1 MMVCL
6 SLQAQN
12 KLKVDSLKEVLQANI
27 SDKQKAD
34 TYNCL
39 AYQYRY
45 ADSSKVAF
53 YTSQSIM
60 LAKKANYGAAQA
72 DALYYLGWVTMI
84 KGHYQEAN
92 RFYEHCMEVAQEA
105 GYAKGKANALNGIG
119 VVYRM
124 QSNYP
129 QALKMYQK
137 SLKIRY
143 KIGDQRAVAESY
155 NNIGFVYLCQSK
167 HTQALRMYH
176 TALIIYKQTRDL
188 QGIGRSYVKIGEV
201 HRILNEYPQALK
213 MHQNALRA
221 HKKLRNKQQMAL
233 SYIKIGDV
241 YRAQG
246 NYLKAFKVYQESLK
260 LQEQISDKV
269 GVSWSYF
276 KLGEVHRMQRE
287 YDQALKMHQKALKIR
302 KQIRIK
308 RLTAWSY
315 TKLGRIYD
323 LQGAHFQALNMHQK
337 ALKIREQIGDQID
350 ISWSYDEIGKI
361 HCIRKE
367 YKQALKMHKEALK
380 IRKKLGAKTWEVKS
394 YLLIGRVY
402 LTQKRADSVKFYFE
416 KALALRGEIGEP
428 LAQDYVILGTA
439 YCVLGNYKE
448 AQHHLEKGIQMAKEN
463 GRPETVRDGAEYLV
477 KTYEGLGQIDK
488 AYQCLKLFT
497 QMADSLLNG
506 ENIRKV
512 AQLEERYIAGKQQ
525 DSLSAIQ
532 ASERKVLVAEINA
545 QRANRRTAL
554 IGAGLLVILLLVLGL
569 FYHSK
574 QRGNQMLVATNA
586 QLVELDRFK
595 QQMLGMI
602 VHDLKN
608 PLNSIIG
615 LSEEQTNPQFFTD
628 INRSGKRMHHLIMN
642 ILDVQK
648 MEEHRLKIE
657 PQTTLAETIINAAVA
672 QVNYIIQEKGLKL
685 KVGCLTGFSVNVDI
699 DLMERVVVNL
709 LTNATKYTPVGGTI
723 TIDIVSDAPTGFC
736 KIQVSDTGVG
746 IAPEH
751 LDKVFDKYQ
760 QAFAKKL
767 GQMRSTGLGLTFCKL
782 ATEAHGG
789 NLEVASVRGKG
800 ATFGFTVPLSENQP
814 ISLPQEL
821 KTEITDV
828 SDSQNIVL
836 TFTKTEKEILQSI
849 LPQLV
854 KCKLYEISKIGKI
867 LDTLPV
873 DVSENIKEW
882 MSALK
887 DAIYTHDTTR
897 FQELLDIVQ

>member
-1 MMVCL
+1 MIIAQL

-12 KLKVDSLKEVLQANI
+12 KLKVDSLKEVLHANI

-34 TYNCL
+34 TYNRL

-53 YTSQSIM
+53 YTSEAIM

-92 RFYEHCMEVAQEA
+92 RFYKNCMEVAKEA
-105 GYAKGKANALNGIG
+105 RYAKGEANALNGAG

-137 SLKIRY
+137 SLNIRQ
-143 KIGDQRAVAESY
+143 KTGDQSAVAESY

-167 HTQALRMYH
+167 HVQALRMYH
-176 TALIIYKQTRDL
+176 KALSIYKQMGDL
-188 QGIGRSYVKIGEV
+188 RGIGRSYVKVGEV

-213 MHQNALRA
+213 MHQKALRA
-221 HKKLRNKQQMAL
+221 HKKSRNKQKIAL

-246 NYLKAFKVYQESLK
+246 KYLKAFKVYQEALK
-260 LQEQISDKV
+260 LQEQIGDKV
-269 GVSWSYF
+269 GMAWSYF
-276 KLGEVHRMQRE
+276 KIGEVHRMQRE

-302 KQIRIK
+302 EQIRIK

-323 LQGAHFQALNMHQK
+323 LQGEHFHALKMHQK

-361 HCIRKE
+361 HRIRGE
-367 YKQALKMHKEALK
+367 YVQALKMHQKALK
-380 IRKKLGAKTWEVKS
+380 IRKKLGAKTWEAKS
-394 YLLIGRVY
+394 YLLMGRVH
-402 LTQKRADSVKFYFE
+402 LTQKKADSVKFYFE
-416 KALALRGEIGEP
+416 KALTLREAIGEP
-428 LAQDYVILGTA
+428 LAQDHVILGTA

-448 AQHHLEKGIQMAKEN
+448 AQHHLEKGIQMAKKT
-463 GRPETVRDGAEYLV
+463 GRPETVRDGAEYLA

-488 AYQCLKLFT
+488 AYQHLKLFR

-506 ENIRKV
+506 ATIRKV

-525 DSLSAIQ
+525 DSLSAVQ

-615 LSEEQTNPQFFTD
+615 LSEEQTNPQFFTA
-628 INRSGKRMHHLIMN
+628 INRSGKRMYHLIMN

-657 PQTTLAETIINAAVA
+657 QKTILAESIINAALA

-685 KVGCLTGFSVNVDI
+685 KVGRLTGFFVNVDA

-723 TIDIVSDAPTGFC
+723 TIDIVPDAPAGFC
-736 KIQVSDTGVG
+736 KIQISDTGVG

-751 LDKVFDKYQ
+751 LDKIFDKYQ
-760 QAFAKKL
+760 QAFAKKS
-767 GQMRSTGLGLTFCKL
+767 GQMRSTGLGLAFCKL

-789 NLEVASVRGKG
+789 NLEVTSVQGKG
-800 ATFGFTVPLSENQP
+800 ATFGFTVPLSEHQP
-814 ISLPQEL
+814 TSLSEKPQAEV
-821 KTEITDV
+821 TD
-828 SDSQNIVL
+828 DPINVL
-836 TFTKTEKEILQSI
+836 TFTKKEKEILQSI

-854 KCKLYEISKIGKI
+854 QCKLYEISKIGKI
-867 LDTLPV
+867 LDTLPTDV
-873 DVSENIKEW
+873 DENIKDW
-882 MSALK
+882 VSALK
-887 DAIYTHDTTR
+887 DTIYAHDTTR
-897 FQELLDIVQ
+897 FQELLEIVQ